1 MLQQDA
7 VTKEAS
13 ASTAGSSRAGIV
25 LHGCLELRQ
34 RLGPLYLLSTSHWM
48 QTAPRKEKK
57 LYTRQSSLAEDNSY
71 EPVAIH
77 TDQQLEE

>member
-13 ASTAGSSRAGIV
+13 ANPAGSSRAGIV
-25 LHGCLELRQ
+25 LHSCLELRY

-48 QTAPRKEKK
+48 QTAPRKEKN
-57 LYTRQSSLAEDNSY
+57 YTRQSCLAEDNSY